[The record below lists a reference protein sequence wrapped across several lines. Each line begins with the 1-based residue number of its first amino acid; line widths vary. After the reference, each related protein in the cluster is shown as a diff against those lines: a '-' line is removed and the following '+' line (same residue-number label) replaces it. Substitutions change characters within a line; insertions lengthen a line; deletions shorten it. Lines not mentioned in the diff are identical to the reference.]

1 MAENTQVPKEE
12 EENTLAKE
20 EMPDKKE
27 EHPVFSRKCLA
38 VASIYR
44 LTCPH
49 CHHNHPS
56 ITAEQRLVL
65 LLQRCYAL
73 SSVLLLMAFPAFIAL
88 SHLGHLHSSPTSTH
102 STPTLIHEIFS
113 FLYPASSNKL
123 QRCLCLAFPSPL
135 PQNTL
140 GPLTCFSLAKV
151 P

>member
-1 MAENTQVPKEE
+1 MAENTQVPKEEEENTLAE

-65 LLQRCYAL
+65 LFI
-73 SSVLLLMAFPAFIAL
+73 SSIPHRFP
-88 SHLGHLHSSPTSTH
+88 HLHRP
-102 STPTLIHEIFS
+102 
-113 FLYPASSNKL
+113 
-123 QRCLCLAFPSPL
+123 
-135 PQNTL
+135 
-140 GPLTCFSLAKV
+140 
-151 P
+151 